1 MFRPGFI
8 HAALLAAS
16 CSITA
21 SPMMKA
27 PIEQC
32 QAPQVAPATRRRELP
47 ATPRDRRRGKGP
59 QAKPAKRSN
68 RLHISRRTRRKHRRA
83 A

>member
-1 MFRPGFI
+1 MFRRGMI
-8 HAALLAAS
+8 AAAVLSAGVDIAQ
-16 CSITA
+16 
-21 SPMMKA
+21 PYVKA
-27 PIEQC
+27 PIEQT
-32 QAPQVAPATRRRELP
+32 QTVQVAPVTRRREL
-47 ATPRDRRRGKGP
+47 ASAPRIRRRGKGP

>member
-8 HAALLAAS
+8 AAAVMAAT
-16 CSITA
+16 CA
-21 SPMMKA
+21 VAQPLMKA

-47 ATPRDRRRGKGP
+47 ASPRDRRRGKGP

-68 RLHISRRTRRKHRRA
+68 RLHIRRRTRRKHRRA

>member
-1 MFRPGFI
+1 MFRPGFL
-8 HAALLAAS
+8 AAAVLAAS
-16 CSITA
+16 CSMTPA
-21 SPMMKA
+21 LMKA

-32 QAPQVAPATRRRELP
+32 QSPQVAPVTRRRELSP
-47 ATPRDRRRGKGP
+47 TPRDRRRGKGP

>member
-1 MFRPGFI
+1 MFRRGFI
-8 HAALLAAS
+8 AAALLAAGS
-16 CSITA
+16 SYAQPLI
-21 SPMMKA
+21 KA

-32 QAPQVAPATRRRELP
+32 QSPQVAPVTRRRELP
-47 ATPRDRRRGKGP
+47 PTPRDRRRGKGP
-59 QAKPAKRSN
+59 QAKPPKRSN

>member
-1 MFRPGFI
+1 MFRPGVMA
-8 HAALLAAS
+8 AALIAAS
-16 CSITA
+16 CSVAQPLI
-21 SPMMKA
+21 KA

-32 QAPQVAPATRRRELP
+32 QSPQAERVTRRRELP
-47 ATPRDRRRGKGP
+47 ATRRDRRRGKGP

>member
-8 HAALLAAS
+8 HAAILAAS
-16 CSITA
+16 CSMSATL
-21 SPMMKA
+21 MKA

-32 QAPQVAPATRRRELP
+32 QSPQVAPVTRQRELP
-47 ATPRDRRRGKGP
+47 ANRRDRRRGKGP

>member
-8 HAALLAAS
+8 GAAVLAAS
-16 CSITA
+16 CSFAQPLI
-21 SPMMKA
+21 KA

-47 ATPRDRRRGKGP
+47 TTPRDRRRGKGP

>member
-1 MFRPGFI
+1 MFRRGVI
-8 HAALLAAS
+8 AAAVLAAS
-16 CSITA
+16 GSIA
-21 SPMMKA
+21 QPLIKA

-32 QAPQVAPATRRRELP
+32 QSLQVAPVTRRRELP
-47 ATPRDRRRGKGP
+47 TAPRDRRRGKGP